1 VVPVTTTVPP
11 TTVPPVSSTVSPT
24 PT

>member
-1 VVPVTTTVPP
+1 VVSVTTSVSP

-24 PT
+24 TT